1 MEKLFRKLFSKCL
14 ISHSHDTPSSV
25 YRVYS
30 IKKGDCF
37 QYRVKERCLAQFIKV
52 FNGFIIFNRFR
63 KGPLKPERPE
73 RIKIDP
79 GKIGNPKYYFF
90 VGVFIAAL
98 VIYFKPEWVIIDP
111 ICTFIFGILVL
122 LTTIKILKDTV
133 SVLLE
138 ATPPGVD
145 YQVIIEHSF
154 KGTVSVVST
163 DSPSKIVSYIYQKL
177 FFLFILC

>member
-63 KGPLKPERPE
+63 NW
-73 RIKIDP
+73 DP
-79 GKIGNPKYYFF
+79 YSLNGSKLILEKMGNPKYYFF
-90 VGVFIAAL
+90 LGVFIAAL

>member
-1 MEKLFRKLFSKCL
+1 MILE
-14 ISHSHDTPSSV
+14 
-25 YRVYS
+25 
-30 IKKGDCF
+30 
-37 QYRVKERCLAQFIKV
+37 
-52 FNGFIIFNRFR
+52 
-63 KGPLKPERPE
+63 
-73 RIKIDP
+73 
-79 GKIGNPKYYFF
+79 KIGNPKYYFF

-145 YQVIIEHSF
+145 YQVIIKHSF
-154 KGTVSVVST
+154 KGTVSVIST
-163 DSPSKIVSYIYQKL
+163 DSLGKIVGYIYQKL